1 MSNPQATEY
10 FTPQGDKVDS
20 NKCVQVDHV
29 EDVFTIAVSSIS
41 GLAVEQI
48 VERLQGG
55 SGDWEV
61 TFNRHPRRKVV
72 CSDWLRQ

>member
-1 MSNPQATEY
+1 
-10 FTPQGDKVDS
+10 
-20 NKCVQVDHV
+20 
-29 EDVFTIAVSSIS
+29 
-41 GLAVEQI
+41 